1 MTESTLYTTP
11 FANWWFTRF
20 PSLTLPPSP
29 YAVAQEVWE
38 MKEAR
43 ITELESELAT
53 AQEWK
58 KLVKAGEL
66 VIEKLQADLAAERV
80 ASKG

>member
-20 PSLTLPPSP
+20 PSLTLPLSP

-43 ITELESELAT
+43 ITELEAELAVER
-53 AQEWK
+53 AARELAEA
-58 KLVKAGEL
+58 KLD
-66 VIEKLQADLAAERV
+66 KLAINFGDDYKL
-80 ASKG
+80 